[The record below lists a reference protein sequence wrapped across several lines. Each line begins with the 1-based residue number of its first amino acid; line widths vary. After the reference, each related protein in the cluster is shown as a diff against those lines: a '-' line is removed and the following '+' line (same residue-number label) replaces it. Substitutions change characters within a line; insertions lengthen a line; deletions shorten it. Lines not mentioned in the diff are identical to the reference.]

1 MKKTV
6 FLLAVFTMMLTC
18 GAFADQKMSEDM
30 SKVKSSLAN
39 NNLRYIE
46 KKKKKDLDAYKA
58 KIDKVLAKHPEDEC
72 YADFIMA
79 EIYSHAVSPDIK
91 NYPESDRL
99 YRQAAPKLKGDN
111 RYYSLAL
118 YNIALGFYQ
127 KREGM
132 IQNFDSAYVYF
143 ERAAEIDPKLK
154 MGIGEMT
161 ELGLGVNQDPMFALT
176 CYEEANRGGGDAYMA
191 AYTLRYA
198 LEQMQEGQLN
208 QEAYDKF
215 AAYKL
220 KISVDNDKVAATKI
234 VREVAE
240 MGYIPAKAELGTLLM
255 TDGSRDASHCQEGL
269 KWLREAA
276 DAGYVPAMHNFAV
289 YYYINKVWGSAG
301 GIFKAASISNEVLPY
316 YIKAATQGFAPSQ
329 FAVANTYNSMN
340 AADKAYLWYGACVKQ
355 GYEGQTGIEAASRRY
370 ETIGKSL
377 SSSKKSEIDAN
388 IDEMLTSQAL
398 SVKTLNA
405 FPKIPM
411 FEGSKANTSEEK
423 EQQTTSAFS
432 GNTALN
438 AKFYQNQYN
447 KYGRKVLSEL
457 KNENPNLEYVAAL
470 QGVMANIVKQAEEKG
485 FSIERNEYE
494 QKKSL

>member
-118 YNIALGFYQ
+118 YNIGLGFYQ

-215 AAYKL
+215 IAYKL
-220 KISVDNDKVAATKI
+220 KISVDNDRAAAEKI
-234 VREVAE
+234 VREAAE
-240 MGYIPAKAELGTLLM
+240 MGYIPAKAELGTLMM
-255 TDGSRDASHCQEGL
+255 TSGTKGLDGQEIL
-269 KWLREAA
+269 KWLKEAA
-276 DAGYVPAMHNFAV
+276 DAGFVPAMHNYAV
-289 YYYINKVWGSAG
+289 YYYMYKVWGSAG

-355 GYEGQTGIEAASRRY
+355 GYEGQEGIGSASNRY

-377 SSSKKSEIDAN
+377 SKSKKSEIDAN
-388 IDEMLTSQAL
+388 IDAMLTSQAL

-438 AKFYQNQYN
+438 AKFYQSQYN

-457 KNENPNLEYVAAL
+457 KNEKPNLEYVAAL